1 MTMITILMIVLKIM
15 IIALMTLMMMTLKA
29 SVARNAAGKG
39 IGPKKDLAAIGIIT
53 ESTTKN
59 NAFSCITWT
68 SLKSDNWLIPRFS
81 HLDI

>member
-1 MTMITILMIVLKIM
+1 
-15 IIALMTLMMMTLKA
+15 MTLMMMTLKA

-39 IGPKKDLAAIGIIT
+39 IGPKKDLAAIGIVT